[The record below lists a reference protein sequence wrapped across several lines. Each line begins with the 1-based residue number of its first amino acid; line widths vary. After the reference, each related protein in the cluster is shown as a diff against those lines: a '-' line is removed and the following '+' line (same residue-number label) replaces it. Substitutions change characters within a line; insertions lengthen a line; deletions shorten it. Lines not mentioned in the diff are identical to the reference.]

1 MKFWEELSL
10 LRNDVQLLAIIWI
23 FHCPF
28 VSLHP
33 VSVIWEMIGS
43 QSIDT
48 PIGPSFTFGGR
59 LLTKLINHG
68 QPTKHRENV
77 NPGILG
83 KRKAPQML
91 LMWMN
96 CQDMLSAKN
105 YEVTPINNENSSKI
119 LVVLSFNSNPIKWT
133 QPKYYIFVL

>member
-1 MKFWEELSL
+1 MKILEKLPL

-28 VSLHP
+28 VSLYP

-68 QPTKHRENV
+68 RPTKQGENA
-77 NPGILG
+77 NPDIVG
-83 KRKAPQML
+83 KSWQESR
-91 LMWMN
+91 
-96 CQDMLSAKN
+96 D
-105 YEVTPINNENSSKI
+105 
-119 LVVLSFNSNPIKWT
+119 
-133 QPKYYIFVL
+133 KYF